1 MSNYK
6 ISFIGGGNMAEAILS
21 KALSS
26 GIADRTDMTVCDI
39 SQERRNYLKEK
50 YSIEV
55 YESADDAVGSA
66 DIIFFAVKP
75 QHFAGAVETFDKLLD
90 GKAVVSIMA
99 GVSIK
104 KIKDT
109 IKSDCRVLRVMP
121 NTPALVGAGMSVL
134 CTETDLHDDEHAFV
148 KSIFQA
154 LGETEILSE
163 KYIDAVTGVSGSG
176 PAYVYMFIE
185 AMADAGVLNGLPRD
199 TAYKLAAQTVLG
211 AGKMIIDTKLH
222 PGKLKDMVSSP
233 GGTTIE
239 AVASLEK
246 DGLRNAVINAVNACT
261 KKSKSLG
268 KATKEKSNEKN

>member
-26 GIADRTDMTVCDI
+26 DIASCDDITVCDI
-39 SQERRNYLKEK
+39 SKTRRIYLKEK
-50 YSIEV
+50 YSV
-55 YESADDAVGSA
+55 KAYELTDEAAQSA
-66 DIIFFAVKP
+66 DIIFLAVKP
-75 QHFAGAVETFDKLLD
+75 QYFADAVGTF
-90 GKAVVSIMA
+90 GEIFREKAVVSIMA
-99 GVSIK
+99 GVSVK

-109 IKSDCRVLRVMP
+109 IKSDCRVLRIMP

-134 CTETDLHDDEHAFV
+134 CTETDLHDDELTFV
-148 KSIFQA
+148 RSVFEA
-154 LGETEILSE
+154 LGETEMLSE

-199 TAYKLAAQTVLG
+199 IAYKLAAQTVLG
-211 AGKMIIDTKLH
+211 AGKMVIDTKMH

-246 DGLRNAVINAVNACT
+246 DGLRSAVINAVNACT
-261 KKSKSLG
+261 NKSKTLG
-268 KATKEKSNEKN
+268 KTSNEEN

>member
-1 MSNYK
+1 
-6 ISFIGGGNMAEAILS
+6 MAEAILS

-26 GIADRTDMTVCDI
+26 GIASCDDIAVCDI
-39 SQERRNYLKEK
+39 SQARRNYIKEK
-50 YSIEV
+50 YSVKV
-55 YESADDAVGSA
+55 YELTDEAVESA
-66 DIIFFAVKP
+66 DIIFLAVKP
-75 QHFAGAVETFDKLLD
+75 QYFSDAVEDSGEVFE

-99 GVSIK
+99 GVSVK
-104 KIKDT
+104 KIKDS
-109 IKSDCRVLRVMP
+109 IKSDCRVLRIMP

-134 CTETDLHDDEHAFV
+134 CSETDLYEEELAFV
-148 KSIFQA
+148 RNIFEA

-199 TAYKLAAQTVLG
+199 IAYKLAAQTVLG
-211 AGKMIIDTKLH
+211 AGKMVIDTKMH

-246 DGLRNAVINAVNACT
+246 DGLRSAVINAVNACT
-261 KKSKSLG
+261 NKSKLLG
-268 KATKEKSNEKN
+268 KTTKEKSNEEN